1 MSIFKK
7 DKLDDL
13 SRVEVDETK
22 VVDVDSLKNVLSSG
36 INKKT
41 LSKLSVDELKYMLEY
56 ENNNDEVVELIRYY
70 INKKQK

>member
-1 MSIFKK
+1 MSILKK
-7 DKLDDL
+7 DKLDSL
-13 SRVEVDETK
+13 SRVEVDATK

-41 LSKLSVDELKYMLEY
+41 LAKLSVDELKYMLEY
-56 ENNNDEVVELIRYY
+56 ENNNDEAVELIRYY